1 MCFFKENR
9 LSSVVFITVI
19 TAALVHASWN
29 SLVKASTDK
38 TLAMGAIVIGHVPIA
53 VIILPFA
60 TIPDSK
66 SFPYLVTGIVLHFG
80 YQLFLLKSYE
90 HGDLTKV
97 YPIAR
102 GTAPLLVGLFSL
114 IALGVELSNAKILSI
129 IIIGVAV
136 ISLAFGQKS
145 DGQTR
150 RSASTFALIT
160 GLFIA
165 SYSLI
170 DGLGARVAGTSL
182 GFFCLL
188 AIGNGF
194 LMVAY
199 LARKAPK
206 TLKNLPH
213 YGLSHLLIGGTGSF
227 TAYALVIWAFTKAP
241 IALVTALRE
250 TSIVFAFFMGVFF
263 LKEPPSL
270 IKLIASTAIL
280 MGVALLHTLK

>member
-9 LSSVVFITVI
+9 LSGVVFITVI

-53 VIILPFA
+53 VIILPLA

-66 SFPYLVTGIVLHFG
+66 SIPYLLTGIVLHFG

-114 IALGVELSNAKILSI
+114 IVLGVELSNAKIFSI

-145 DGQTR
+145 DRQNATVR
-150 RSASTFALIT
+150 R
-160 GLFIA
+160 
-165 SYSLI
+165 YS
-170 DGLGARVAGTSL
+170 
-182 GFFCLL
+182 
-188 AIGNGF
+188 
-194 LMVAY
+194 
-199 LARKAPK
+199 P
-206 TLKNLPH
+206 
-213 YGLSHLLIGGTGSF
+213 
-227 TAYALVIWAFTKAP
+227 
-241 IALVTALRE
+241 
-250 TSIVFAFFMGVFF
+250 
-263 LKEPPSL
+263 
-270 IKLIASTAIL
+270 
-280 MGVALLHTLK
+280 